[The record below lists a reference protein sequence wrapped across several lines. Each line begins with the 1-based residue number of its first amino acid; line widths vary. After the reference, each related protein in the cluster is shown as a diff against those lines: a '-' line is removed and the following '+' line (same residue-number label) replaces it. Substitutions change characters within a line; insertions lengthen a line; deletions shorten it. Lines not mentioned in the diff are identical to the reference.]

1 MNTPVLA
8 KLEDGI
14 AIDAL
19 YIFQELIM
27 LNNIVIANWIKE
39 DFEIAKAIV
48 ADAAGNLLTLQ
59 ETFRRKSRHLMN
71 YASERPLTM
80 LNTSY
85 FLESKTAYSASKT

>member
-8 KLEDGI
+8 MSEDGI

-19 YIFQELIM
+19 YIFQELIL
-27 LNNIVIANWIKE
+27 LNNIVIANWIIE

-59 ETFRRKSRHLMN
+59 ETC
-71 YASERPLTM
+71 
-80 LNTSY
+80 
-85 FLESKTAYSASKT
+85 